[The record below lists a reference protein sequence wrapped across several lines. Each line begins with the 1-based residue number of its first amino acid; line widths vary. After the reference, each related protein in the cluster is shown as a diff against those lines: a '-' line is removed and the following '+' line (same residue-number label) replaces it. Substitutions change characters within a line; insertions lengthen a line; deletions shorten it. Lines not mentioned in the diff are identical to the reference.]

1 MKKGIMKNNLI
12 SKERANKIYDILVK
26 FGNANEIARDDFL
39 YHHCESPHGCS
50 QWAFGNY
57 KFSAKYYSENN
68 FARLY
73 YEDVEPE
80 NLTRIEQI
88 NAELKKLD
96 ENNNMQMSTMQSNK
110 EANEKEKSDSNLP
123 SKSKK
128 KFCKTLLAYFKR

>member
-1 MKKGIMKNNLI
+1 MSNLI

-26 FGNANEIARDDFL
+26 LGNANEIVRDDFL
-39 YHHCESPHGCS
+39 YHHCESPYGCS
-50 QWAFGNY
+50 QWSFGNY

-68 FARLY
+68 FARLH

-96 ENNNMQMSTMQSNK
+96 ENNNMQMSTMQSDK
-110 EANEKEKSDSNLP
+110 EANKKKESDSNLS
-123 SKSKK
+123 SKGKK
-128 KFCKTLLAYFKR
+128 KFCQTLFARFKR